1 AAPTI
6 SGPADF
12 SFENGSLG
20 ETITWNTTASDPKN
34 YSVTR
39 DGEVYEEDDWDG
51 SNITIDL
58 DHLYEENLT
67 YSVPVSFDFECTV
80 FNIHN
85 ESASDSVVVT
95 VIADE
100 AAPVVEVSS
109 NFGDHYE
116 EGSFGHK
123 LTWQVNETNPDF
135 YNITRQSNWPSDN
148 FTTIESGE
156 WEEGNIS
163 VSVDGLNATHWYEYT
178 IFLNDTLGHNTTSS
192 FNFTVFP
199 DLSNPEISSPDDISY
214 EFGSSGHKLTWH
226 IYDSN
231 PANYSLTVLIFGMNE
246 TYGNVSKVH
255 DPPSNITGQEW
266 TLQNPK
272 GDNLSFMVDD
282 MYLGN
287 YSFNLTLFDAY
298 GRNAS
303 DVVNVTVYRDVRAPI
318 INATDDLDYEE
329 GYTGYDINWTVDESN
344 PRFFNLTRNDT
355 ILNNGTWR
363 GENFSMNVDG
373 LSVGAH
379 QYNLTLTDFFNQTSF
394 EVITVTVTPDAHDPA
409 ISEVRTILSYNGPAS
424 TNLSVQAYVWD
435 LNNISSV
442 TIEWGVDKDNPEND
456 TMETEEGHLYF
467 SHLGAFDIG
476 EEIWYRIN
484 GTDNSSVNNVGS
496 TGWRRVE
503 IKALRQEP
511 LPPLIWG
518 TILGLGLLSMLVV
531 ALIYFR
537 TR

>member
-1 AAPTI
+1 
-6 SGPADF
+6 
-12 SFENGSLG
+12 
-20 ETITWNTTASDPKN
+20 
-34 YSVTR
+34 
-39 DGEVYEEDDWDG
+39 
-51 SNITIDL
+51 
-58 DHLYEENLT
+58 
-67 YSVPVSFDFECTV
+67 
-80 FNIHN
+80 
-85 ESASDSVVVT
+85 
-95 VIADE
+95 
-100 AAPVVEVSS
+100 
-109 NFGDHYE
+109 
-116 EGSFGHK
+116 
-123 LTWQVNETNPDF
+123 
-135 YNITRQSNWPSDN
+135 
-148 FTTIESGE
+148 
-156 WEEGNIS
+156 
-163 VSVDGLNATHWYEYT
+163 
-178 IFLNDTLGHNTTSS
+178 
-192 FNFTVFP
+192 
-199 DLSNPEISSPDDISY
+199 
-214 EFGSSGHKLTWH
+214 
-226 IYDSN
+226 
-231 PANYSLTVLIFGMNE
+231 
-246 TYGNVSKVH
+246 
-255 DPPSNITGQEW
+255 
-266 TLQNPK
+266 
-272 GDNLSFMVDD
+272 
-282 MYLGN
+282 
-287 YSFNLTLFDAY
+287 DAY